1 MSDVENKLEKLG
13 VKIPEMAVPVASY
26 VPYVDADGFVF
37 VSGQLPVVS
46 GELIAKGKVGD
57 SVGMDE
63 ARKAARACA
72 VNAIAAIKN
81 AAGGDLD
88 EVEKIIKLEGYV
100 ASDPSFTDQHLVVN
114 EASELIAEAFGTAGK
129 HSRIAVG
136 VVSLPMDAPV
146 ELSVVFKLLK

>member
-57 SVGMDE
+57 SLGMDE

-88 EVEKIIKLEGYV
+88 KVEKIIKLEGYV